1 MSNKITNFF
10 GWLEQITYYKKDWD
24 NFDEIEKKHWNSY
37 MIHKSISYHEPYIE
51 IVNLAQKYQFS
62 DRDLYNFYKS
72 IIPKKK
78 VYFNYIK
85 AQSSQKYNQE
95 LITILSEYFRLSSR
109 EIKDYIPL
117 LSKENITNILQ
128 QLGLENKEIK
138 KLLK

>member
-10 GWLEQITYYKKDWD
+10 GWLEQITYHKKDWD
-24 NFDEIEKKHWNSY
+24 SFDEVEKKHWNSY

-85 AQSSQKYNQE
+85 AQSSKKYNQE
-95 LITILSEYFRLSSR
+95 LITTLLEYFKLSSR
-109 EIKDYIPL
+109 EIKDYISL
-117 LSKENITNILQ
+117 LSKENIVDILQ

>member
-24 NFDEIEKKHWNSY
+24 SFDEVEKKHWNSY

-85 AQSSQKYNQE
+85 AQSSKKYNQE
-95 LITILSEYFRLSSR
+95 LITTLLEYFKLSSR
-109 EIKDYIPL
+109 EIKDYISL
-117 LSKENITNILQ
+117 LSKENIVDILQ